1 MTLINIGWDFLKRKK
16 AAFSV
21 IVALQVLQVLLS
33 LVLPAI
39 NAKIIDDGI
48 IPENVPLIWRLGGI
62 MLGIAILQILAMVG
76 AIYLGAKT
84 AMELGREL
92 RAKTFRQVQS
102 FSATDQHKFGA
113 PTLITR
119 TTNDVTQ
126 VQMVILLTFTVMIM
140 APIMGFGGVFM
151 AIQQNAKLSLLLIV
165 VVPLLGALILL
176 VMRALSPRYRIQQER
191 IDRINTLL
199 REQLTG
205 VRVIRAFVRQDTER
219 EKFDTANK
227 NLREI
232 WLQIGFLWAFMMPA
246 ANLVIGVASAAVVW
260 FAGHLIEAGDM
271 QVGALTAYITYLM
284 MIMMAVMMS
293 GMMVMLFPR
302 GEVSAKRLQEIYD
315 VDPSITAPAS
325 PTPLPAGPISFELD
339 NACLKYP
346 GAEEPVLNDINMTFA
361 PGKVTA
367 LIGSTGS
374 GKSSVIRLLP
384 RVIDA
389 TGGEVRAGGIPVTD
403 LDPKELR
410 SRIALVPQRA
420 FLFSGTIASNV
431 AGSPSA
437 DVALD
442 PERVTRALQAAQ
454 AWEFVEKLEK
464 GIDAEV
470 ESGGK
475 NFSGGQRQR
484 LTIARAI
491 YRCLPDE
498 NGERQAD
505 LLIFD
510 DSFSALDF
518 ITDARLRSGL
528 RSFVG
533 DIAVFIVAQR
543 VSTIRQADEIH
554 VLDAGAVVGRGRH
567 EELLETCETYQEI
580 VASQLSAEEAR

>member
-16 AAFSV
+16 AAFGA

-140 APIMGFGGVFM
+140 SPIMGFGGVFM

-315 VDPSITAPAS
+315 VDPSIKAPAS

-389 TGGEVRAGGIPVTD
+389 TYSKIGRASC
-403 LDPKELR
+403 R
-410 SRIALVPQRA
+410 
-420 FLFSGTIASNV
+420 
-431 AGSPSA
+431 
-437 DVALD
+437 
-442 PERVTRALQAAQ
+442 ERV
-454 AWEFVEKLEK
+454 
-464 GIDAEV
+464 
-470 ESGGK
+470 
-475 NFSGGQRQR
+475 
-484 LTIARAI
+484 
-491 YRCLPDE
+491 
-498 NGERQAD
+498 
-505 LLIFD
+505 
-510 DSFSALDF
+510 
-518 ITDARLRSGL
+518 
-528 RSFVG
+528 
-533 DIAVFIVAQR
+533 
-543 VSTIRQADEIH
+543 
-554 VLDAGAVVGRGRH
+554 
-567 EELLETCETYQEI
+567 
-580 VASQLSAEEAR
+580 